1 MGNYQ
6 TDTLTLFTYQ
16 NVPLKAT
23 FYRATPKDYRAT
35 ILYFHGGGLI
45 FGERN
50 DLPTEYVERLTEAG
64 YGILALDY
72 LLAPESKLETIL
84 ANLQQS
90 IDWFLTEGAETL
102 HVPSNDYYLMGRSAG
117 GYLALYAGVHATKRP
132 LGIISLYGYF
142 NLNEA
147 AFNVPSRCFL
157 TYQKVSDQMLRLLVQ
172 AQPLVAAPMQ
182 ERFPLYLAARQRG
195 DWMSLL
201 TAQPSDAKKFSLTK
215 AQLAELPRTFI
226 AAATGD
232 QDVPVRQSKLLA
244 NYVPDSQLLLIDSD
258 EHDFDRTQIE
268 AHGLPVYH
276 QLVAW
281 LEEKSEA

>member
-6 TDTLTLFTYQ
+6 TDTFTLFTHQ

-23 FYRATPKDYRAT
+23 FYRATLKDYRAP
-35 ILYFHGGGLI
+35 ILYLHGGGLM
-45 FGERN
+45 FGDRN
-50 DLPTEYVERLTEAG
+50 DLPTEYIEQLTEAG

-72 LLAPESKLETIL
+72 LLAPESKLEVIL

-90 IDWFLTEGAETL
+90 IDWFLAESAETL
-102 HVPSNDYYLMGRSAG
+102 HVPSSDYYVMGRSAG
-117 GYLALYAGVHATKRP
+117 GYLALYAGGHAAQRP
-132 LGIISLYGYF
+132 LGVISLYGYF

-147 AFNVPSRCFL
+147 AFNVPSRHFL
-157 TYQKVSDQMLRLLVQ
+157 TYQKVSDQMLRLLIQ
-172 AQPLVAAPMQ
+172 KQPLASAPMQ

-195 DWMSLL
+195 DWMSRL
-201 TAQPSDAKKFSLTK
+201 TTLPSDAKNFSLTK

-244 NYVPDSQLLLIDSD
+244 NYVPDSQLVLVDSD

-268 AHGLPVYH
+268 THGLPVYR
-276 QLVAW
+276 QLVEW
-281 LEEKSEA
+281 LLNAD